1 MVAAIV
7 PSCLQKYWLSKADR
21 GAKPFALQLYSKTT
35 ESSVDKGALDGTLP
49 AALLSASQKSRE
61 KSEMGLRSAGSGVFG
76 AGSDRRLASSEND
89 V

>member
-49 AALLSASQKSRE
+49 TALLSASQKSRE
-61 KSEMGLRSAGSGVFG
+61 KSEMGLRRAGSGVFG
-76 AGSDRRLASSEND
+76 AGSDRRLAASEND

>member
-21 GAKPFALQLYSKTT
+21 GAKPLQLYSKTT

-61 KSEMGLRSAGSGVFG
+61 NSEMGLRSAGSGVFG
-76 AGSDRRLASSEND
+76 AGSDRRLATSEND

>member
-76 AGSDRRLASSEND
+76 GSFTGSSFTGS
-89 V
+89 

>member
-7 PSCLQKYWLSKADR
+7 QSCLQKYWLSKADR

-35 ESSVDKGALDGTLP
+35 ESSVDKGALDRTLP
-49 AALLSASQKSRE
+49 TALLSASQKSRE

-76 AGSDRRLASSEND
+76 AGSDRRLAASEND

>member
-7 PSCLQKYWLSKADR
+7 PSCLQNYWLSKADR
-21 GAKPFALQLYSKTT
+21 GAKPFALRLYSKTT

-49 AALLSASQKSRE
+49 ADLLSASQKSRE

-76 AGSDRRLASSEND
+76 AGSDRRLAASEND

>member
-7 PSCLQKYWLSKADR
+7 QSCLQKYWLSKADR

-49 AALLSASQKSRE
+49 ADLLSASQKSRE
-61 KSEMGLRSAGSGVFG
+61 KSETGLRSAGSGVFG
-76 AGSDRRLASSEND
+76 AGSDRRRAASEND
-89 V
+89 A